1 MESYHLLLNYLGT
14 ISGQNEGMYRIQLC
28 THWRVHQNFM
38 DSAKPMITEKALV
51 NTVEHKAKQKV
62 MNMGK
67 RFVEK
72 RWDCQEKKREAS
84 RIERE

>member
-1 MESYHLLLNYLGT
+1 
-14 ISGQNEGMYRIQLC
+14 
-28 THWRVHQNFM
+28 M

-51 NTVEHKAKQKV
+51 NTVEHKTKQKV

-72 RWDCQEKKREAS
+72 RWDCQEKKREAR